1 MTICK
6 REERTNESGRIV
18 RKREEK
24 ISSRNLFLSPLPN
37 LCILVERCYAMLL
50 SDVRYSNSVTQTPF
64 LPDFTERE
72 KNEEKNPIFGAISK
86 ESLR

>member
-1 MTICK
+1 
-6 REERTNESGRIV
+6 
-18 RKREEK
+18 
-24 ISSRNLFLSPLPN
+24 
-37 LCILVERCYAMLL
+37 MLL